1 VPSKNKRRGNALEY
15 KIVKI
20 ADAHEVDATRAWGSD
35 GRSMGYT
42 KDVDGIFNVNG
53 EIWKWQ
59 AKKRVKIAKYIL
71 PNDNV
76 HIQIIEE
83 NRGKP
88 HVVIALDDFLPLIK

>member
-1 VPSKNKRRGNALEY
+1 MPSKNKRRGNALEY
-15 KIVKI
+15 KVVKI

-42 KDVDGIFNVNG
+42 KDVDGIFNVDG
-53 EIWKWQ
+53 EVWKWQ
-59 AKKRVKIAKYIL
+59 AKKASKNRHIF